1 MKNRRFPRLSLRG
14 CRQRY
19 LAADAAIHI
28 NTSRRW
34 IASLSLAMTV
44 LLFCALP
51 TYAQESAPGS
61 ACTAG
66 EDGRFRL
73 SGGAELAGV
82 GHLITCNGTN
92 WIKVFSFDTTGVIQ
106 PQFTNTGSCGDGD
119 TLTYNSATGGMTC
132 NTACSDN
139 TPDSFNFTDNASA
152 SQSTLTTSNILQITG
167 ITCQVNVTISG
178 EGSPQYRTCS
188 DSGCSTVIQDWT
200 DTSTGIN
207 NNEYVQMRLTTSAA
221 GGDTFTA
228 NLTVGNT
235 IDDWNVTPTGTCVGS
250 PAPGTVCADGTIYA
264 GQSPDG
270 NVAMYTSRCDE
281 GMSWSGA
288 ACTGSRVSLP
298 WNNGNGSDYVSTGT
312 GNSITGQANT
322 STLDG
327 LDSDSG
333 TAGTQL
339 HQAAQRCA
347 DLNLNGHTDWYL
359 PAQQE
364 LNVLY
369 LNNGVIGNFN
379 TGGSFYWSS
388 TEFTTLSANRQRISD
403 GGRFNFNKL
412 NTLLVRCVRR

>member
-1 MKNRRFPRLSLRG
+1 MLL
-14 CRQRY
+14 
-19 LAADAAIHI
+19 
-28 NTSRRW
+28 
-34 IASLSLAMTV
+34 LAMTMLV
-44 LLFCALP
+44 FSALP
-51 TYAQESAPGS
+51 VHAQEPSPGD

-73 SGGAELAGV
+73 SGGAELAGI
-82 GHLITCNGTN
+82 GHLITCNGSN
-92 WIKVFSFDTTGVIQ
+92 WVKVFSFDTTGVIQ

-119 TLTYNSATGGMTC
+119 TLTYNAATGGMTC

-152 SQSTLTTSNILQITG
+152 SASTLTASNILQITG

-178 EGSPQYRTCS
+178 EGAPQYRTCS
-188 DSGCSTVIQDWT
+188 DSGCSSVIQDWT

-235 IDDWNVTPTGTCVGS
+235 IDDWNVTPTGTCAGS

-281 GMSWSGA
+281 GESWSGA

-298 WNNGNGSDYVSTGT
+298 WNNGNGSNYVSTGT

-322 STLDG
+322 ATLDG

-379 TGGSFYWSS
+379 TSGSFYWSS
-388 TEFTTLSANRQRISD
+388 TEGNTFLARRQRFSGGNQNLD
-403 GGRFNFNKL
+403 GKNSTN
-412 NTLLVRCVRR
+412 LVRCVRR